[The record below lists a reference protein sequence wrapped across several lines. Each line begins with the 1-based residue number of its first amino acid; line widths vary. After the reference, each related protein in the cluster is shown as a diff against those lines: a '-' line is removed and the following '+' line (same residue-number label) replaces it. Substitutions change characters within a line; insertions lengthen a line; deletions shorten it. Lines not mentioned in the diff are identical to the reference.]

1 MRDRNRQRGLE
12 PDRLT
17 SGFRAPVKRDR
28 RLASASSTNFD
39 LAPADA
45 ADSETEH
52 LRDGFLRRPPTREMQ
67 DVRAAVHLLPLGIDA
82 IEEASRMLLEHIAD
96 PRCLDDVDADFRAH
110 KGNPQSVA
118 RRVAP
123 VSGVCASRG
132 CPGDPPRGMSEAN
145 DAVGG
150 EGAAS
155 ARPRTASPSGAPTPW
170 DRTRRAP
177 EARFIRQ

>member
-1 MRDRNRQRGLE
+1 MARWRGTEAGSRPSTSVDREKREEELE
-12 PDRLT
+12 AERHRTNCARHRCGGTRCGP
-17 SGFRAPVKRDR
+17 
-28 RLASASSTNFD
+28 SASSCQRPSIQARRARGPPRHTLGIHDCEARARRPRQNREVQEKD
-39 LAPADA
+39 LAA
-45 ADSETEH
+45 
-52 LRDGFLRRPPTREMQ
+52 RGRG
-67 DVRAAVHLLPLGIDA
+67 RA
-82 IEEASRMLLEHIAD
+82 R
-96 PRCLDDVDADFRAH
+96 
-110 KGNPQSVA
+110 VA
-118 RRVAP
+118 LRVAP

-155 ARPRTASPSGAPTPW
+155 ARPRTG